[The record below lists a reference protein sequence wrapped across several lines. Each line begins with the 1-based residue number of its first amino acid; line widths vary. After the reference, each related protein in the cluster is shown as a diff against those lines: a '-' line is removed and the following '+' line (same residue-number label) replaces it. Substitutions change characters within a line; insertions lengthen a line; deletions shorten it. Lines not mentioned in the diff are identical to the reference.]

1 MRLWETRPTPRATR
15 TSPLLLVFLF
25 IPALDEKGWEGQSGG
40 TWKVLKDSLCFVGIR
55 DLLELMLSFIR
66 TGLQVGFDE
75 IRW

>member
-1 MRLWETRPTPRATR
+1 
-15 TSPLLLVFLF
+15 VFLF